1 MAAGALGELYA
12 HFVSRTNRLA
22 DVYKPE
28 RAAGLENVAARQA
41 FHRDSRLYCV
51 IRLQH
56 LWGEF
61 CRELVTRSSI
71 GGVAAIGGT
80 RLPGVRGVRSRRD
93 VERIAR
99 ESIGGRRKIAWHV
112 PERVVGIARE
122 LSPANESQIADS
134 LAVAGSPAPEIRIVR
149 NYLVHPNADT
159 WIRYDRLSRELGVFD
174 SDPDALLTA
183 NVPQRDVTRFEYW
196 VIRLQ
201 GIALDAAR

>member
-22 DVYKPE
+22 DAYKPE
-28 RAAGLENVAARQA
+28 SVAGLENIAARQA

-71 GGVAAIGGT
+71 GGVSAIGGT
-80 RLPGVRGVRSRRD
+80 RLPGVRGVRNWRD
-93 VERIAR
+93 VERIAS
-99 ESIGGRRKIAWHV
+99 ESLRGRREIAWHV
-112 PERVVGIARE
+112 PERVVGIARK
-122 LSPANESQIADS
+122 LSPANESRITDS

-159 WIRYDRLSRELGVFD
+159 WIRYNRLSRELGVFD

-201 GIALDAAR
+201 AIALDAAR